1 MVKIYLD
8 PGHGGNDPGA
18 VGNGVQ
24 EKDIVL
30 KIGQKIRDY
39 LFEYENVNVR
49 MSRTTDIFRTLSW
62 RTNDANS
69 WGADYFI
76 SIHCNAGGGTGYED
90 YIYNGS
96 VSSNTR
102 NYRDIM
108 HREIVKKAGMR
119 DRGKKEANF
128 HVLRESR
135 ASAIL
140 TENGFID
147 HAGDAAKMKSQAWIN
162 DIAQGHINGIVD
174 IFNLQKK
181 SGSGGN
187 NGGSSGTYTV
197 QQGDTLWGIA
207 NAHGMTVD
215 ELKALNNLS
224 SDTIYPGQVL
234 KVSGGGTKYV
244 EVLVPSLWVYNEPD
258 WNAKYKT
265 VSKGEVF
272 TIVNTL
278 TVDGSTMH
286 QLKSGLYITGNSS
299 YVRVYTK

>member
-18 VGNGVQ
+18 IGNGIQ
-24 EKDIVL
+24 EKDVVL
-30 KIGQKIRDY
+30 KIGLKIRDY
-39 LFEYENVNVR
+39 LSEYENVSIR

-62 RTNDANS
+62 RTDDANN
-69 WGADYFI
+69 WGTDYFI

-90 YIYNGS
+90 YIYNGG
-96 VSSNTR
+96 VSSVTR
-102 NYRDIM
+102 NRQDIM
-108 HREIVKKAGMR
+108 HREILKKSGLR

-128 HVLRESR
+128 HVLRETK

-147 HAGDAAKMKSQAWIN
+147 HPDDAAKMKSESWIN
-162 DIAQGHINGIVD
+162 DIALGHVNGIVN
-174 IFNLQKK
+174 IFDLKKK

-187 NGGSSGTYTV
+187 DGGSSGTYTV
-197 QQGDTLWGIA
+197 KPGDTLWSIA
-207 NAHGMTVD
+207 AEHGMTVE
-215 ELKALNNLS
+215 ELKELNNLT

-234 KVSGGGTKYV
+234 KVSGGVTYI
-244 EVLVPSLWVYNEPD
+244 EVLASSLWVYDRPD

-272 TIVNTL
+272 TITDTL
-278 TVDGSTMH
+278 TVDGSIMY
-286 QLKSGLYITGNSS
+286 QLKSGLYITGNPN
-299 YVRVYTK
+299 YVRVFTK